1 MTHTHFTPFSLS
13 LDLEGADGTLDA
25 GLYRRLREC
34 SVCRGALHELSRW
47 LQALD
52 HCDPVVGPEFA
63 TRHDFFNQ
71 VLTEHQS
78 HKDRLEVVRSD
89 DLFHQWGLCRLF
101 LEESKSCREANPEL
115 SAELAELALAVAE
128 HLDPGFYRPD
138 RVADAQAQAA
148 ANYGDALRLLDRL
161 EVASEQFTA
170 ANGHL
175 ENGTGRARIAS
186 GVARLE
192 ARLLKDL
199 GCHDEALELLE
210 RAVAGYEE
218 RDEESRT
225 LLHWMHEV
233 CGERIEGEEIAD
245 GTTQDQTG

>member
-1 MTHTHFTPFSLS
+1 MAFWVLCRP
-13 LDLEGADGTLDA
+13 
-25 GLYRRLREC
+25 RR
-34 SVCRGALHELSRW
+34 AT
-47 LQALD
+47 
-52 HCDPVVGPEFA
+52 A
-63 TRHDFFNQ
+63 TR
-71 VLTEHQS
+71 S
-78 HKDRLEVVRSD
+78 
-89 DLFHQWGLCRLF
+89 
-101 LEESKSCREANPEL
+101 
-115 SAELAELALAVAE
+115 
-128 HLDPGFYRPD
+128 GFS
-138 RVADAQAQAA
+138 
-148 ANYGDALRLLDRL
+148 DRL
-161 EVASEQFTA
+161 EVAQEQFAA